1 MTTPPEKPA
10 TKPPPKP
17 ERSAREAAALRENLL
32 KRKDQAHQREAAA
45 NADRSGKVQ
54 EK

>member
-1 MTTPPEKPA
+1 MADRTPLSQAALE
-10 TKPPPKP
+10 
-17 ERSAREAAALRENLL
+17 ERRAREAAALRENLL
-32 KRKDQAHQREAAA
+32 KRKDQARQREAAA